1 MVIILLLF
9 SLVILSIIGIAFYFL
24 RRSAAPNIE
33 PPLPPRD
40 FRGLFDEEP
49 QTSGRPTIIA
59 ALSADERSAL
69 LLRAQ
74 NGERS
79 VLAEV
84 GRNGDAKLYDE
95 LLNVLVQAADSD
107 ARLLAL

>member
-9 SLVILSIIGIAFYFL
+9 SLAILSIIGIAFYFL

-49 QTSGRPTIIA
+49 QTSGGPTIIA
-59 ALSADERSAL
+59 ALSAAERAAIL
-69 LLRAQ
+69 LCAQ
-74 NGERS
+74 NREPC
-79 VLAEV
+79 VPAEV
-84 GRNGDAKLYDE
+84 SRNGDAKLYDQ
-95 LLNVLVQAADSD
+95 LLNVLVQAADSN
-107 ARLLAL
+107 